1 MSYLGFFVGALII
14 TWIVSRLTRFFFF
27 RKAANWTRA
36 ISPNVIAL
44 MVATG
49 LGGVGMADGGPPQ
62 FLVALVRYIPPIL
75 VLIAF
80 DSLKARKTATPPPSG
95 P

>member
-14 TWIVSRLTRFFFF
+14 TWVVSRLTRLFFF

-36 ISPNVIAL
+36 IGPNVVAL
-44 MVATG
+44 LVATG

-62 FLVALVRYIPPIL
+62 FVVALVRYIPPIL

-80 DSLKARKTATPPPSG
+80 DSLKARKTTAPPPSG

>member
-14 TWIVSRLTRFFFF
+14 TWIVSRLTRLFFF

-36 ISPNVIAL
+36 IGPNVIVL
-44 MVATG
+44 IVAAG

-62 FLVALVRYIPPIL
+62 FVVALVRYLPPIL

-80 DSLKARKTATPPPSG
+80 DTLKARKTTDPASSG
-95 P
+95 L